1 MKSTR
6 SPVAYNHGLPG
17 EGAGRIASIP
27 Q

>member
-6 SPVAYNHGLPG
+6 SPVAYNHGLP